1 MLDEFGNEIIVDP
14 TPQIDPNAQLG
25 ADKTF
30 TQADVDKVITERL
43 AREKKK
49 YADYYDNKEK
59 LEKLELENT
68 SLKELSDVLKG
79 ANLGGT
85 PAEQV
90 DILREFYGLT
100 KKQAEKA
107 VDASTV
113 KGADETTAYI
123 KADRFSRTADDE
135 TVETEMERIFDIPPK
150 SRTAEDE
157 LKIELLGKRY
167 GNIKFG
173 KEFNSAKSWFVKTFE
188 TTDEDFNEII
198 HSEEFTEFA
207 QGSKL
212 PLQKELEKYIK
223 FTKKEVKKK
232 EIPASMGSVKDTG
245 GGNEKDYYTPAEV
258 DMLSDKDLE
267 NPKIWEK
274 VRKSMTKWK

>member
-14 TPQIDPNAQLG
+14 TQEQIDPNAQLG

-49 YADYYDNKEK
+49 YADYYDNKDK

-100 KKQAEKA
+100 KKQAEQA
-107 VDASTV
+107 VNAPAD

-123 KADRFSRTADDE
+123 KADRFARTADDE

-173 KEFNSAKSWFVKTFE
+173 KEFNSAKSWFAKTFE

-212 PLQKELEKYIK
+212 PLQKELEKIHQVY
-223 FTKKEVKKK
+223 KKR
-232 EIPASMGSVKDTG
+232 S
-245 GGNEKDYYTPAEV
+245 
-258 DMLSDKDLE
+258 
-267 NPKIWEK
+267 
-274 VRKSMTKWK
+274 